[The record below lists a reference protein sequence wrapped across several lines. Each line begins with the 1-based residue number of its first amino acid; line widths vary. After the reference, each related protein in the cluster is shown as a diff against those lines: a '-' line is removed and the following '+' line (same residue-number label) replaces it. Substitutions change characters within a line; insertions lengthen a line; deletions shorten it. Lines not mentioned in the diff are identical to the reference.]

1 MSQPGGEAAAELPEG
16 VERPEDDDHDLL
28 TFGEAGARLEIEL
41 RTMRARLSALEGA
54 HPRDEE
60 AIAQAASR
68 LAALK
73 EGAER
78 NRAQPI
84 NDENFE
90 KFFGYPGKARRNT
103 TWYVAGAGSSGPSGS
118 RRRRRRPGR

>member
-1 MSQPGGEAAAELPEG
+1 MAKANEEAT

-28 TFGEAGARLEIEL
+28 TFGEAGTRLEIEIRATRALVAELEAASPRDDHALARANSRL
-41 RTMRARLSALEGA
+41 RALE
-54 HPRDEE
+54 
-60 AIAQAASR
+60 
-68 LAALK
+68 

-90 KFFGYPGKARRNT
+90 RFFGYPGEARRNT
-103 TWYVAGAGSSGPSGS
+103 TW
-118 RRRRRRPGR
+118 

>member
-1 MSQPGGEAAAELPEG
+1 MTNQPGDDAKLERPED

-28 TFGEAGARLEIEL
+28 TFGEAGARLEIEI
-41 RTMRARLSALEGA
+41 RTLRARLRELENEQ
-54 HPRDEE
+54 PRDEA
-60 AIAQAASR
+60 AITATADR
-68 LAALK
+68 LAAFE

-90 KFFGYPGKARRNT
+90 KFFGYPGHARRNT
-103 TWYVAGAGSSGPSGS
+103 TWQQ
-118 RRRRRRPGR
+118 

>member
-1 MSQPGGEAAAELPEG
+1 MTSQPGEEAPVELPED

-28 TFGEAGARLEIEL
+28 TFGEAGARLEIEIRTVRTRL
-41 RTMRARLSALEGA
+41 RELQGEQPRNDAAIKEAADRLTAL
-54 HPRDEE
+54 
-60 AIAQAASR
+60 Q
-68 LAALK
+68 

-103 TWYVAGAGSSGPSGS
+103 TWQQ
-118 RRRRRRPGR
+118 

>member
-1 MSQPGGEAAAELPEG
+1 MTSQSGEDAMAERPDA

-28 TFGEAGARLEIEL
+28 TFGEAGARLEIEI
-41 RTMRARLSALEGA
+41 RTLRARLRDLEA
-54 HPRDEE
+54 QQPRDEAAITE
-60 AIAQAASR
+60 AAGR
-68 LAALK
+68 LAALQ

-90 KFFGYPGKARRNT
+90 NFFGYPGQARRNT
-103 TWYVAGAGSSGPSGS
+103 TWQD
-118 RRRRRRPGR
+118 

>member
-1 MSQPGGEAAAELPEG
+1 MTSQADAESAAELPED

-28 TFGEAGARLEIEL
+28 TFGEAGARLEIEI
-41 RTMRARLSALEGA
+41 RTVRARLRDLQGEQ
-54 HPRDEE
+54 PRDDAAIKE
-60 AIAQAASR
+60 AADR
-68 LAALK
+68 LAALQ

-90 KFFGYPGKARRNT
+90 NFFGYPGKARRNT
-103 TWYVAGAGSSGPSGS
+103 T
-118 RRRRRRPGR
+118 

>member
-1 MSQPGGEAAAELPEG
+1 MTSQPGEEATVKRPED

-28 TFGEAGARLEIEL
+28 TFGEAGARLEI
-41 RTMRARLSALEGA
+41 RTLRARLRELEETR
-54 HPRDEE
+54 PRDEAAIE
-60 AIAQAASR
+60 AAAAR
-68 LAALK
+68 LAAVQ
-73 EGAER
+73 ESAER

-103 TWYVAGAGSSGPSGS
+103 TWQQ
-118 RRRRRRPGR
+118 

>member
-1 MSQPGGEAAAELPEG
+1 MTNQQGDEAKLERPED

-28 TFGEAGARLEIEL
+28 TFGEAGARLESAI
-41 RTMRARLSALEGA
+41 RTLRARLVEREGQQ
-54 HPRDEE
+54 PRDEA
-60 AIAQAASR
+60 AIAQATSR
-68 LAALK
+68 LAALQ
-73 EGAER
+73 ESAER

-103 TWYVAGAGSSGPSGS
+103 SWQ
-118 RRRRRRPGR
+118 

>member
-1 MSQPGGEAAAELPEG
+1 MTSKPGDEAAAELPEN

-28 TFGEAGARLEIEL
+28 TFGEAGARLEIEI
-41 RTMRARLSALEGA
+41 RTLRARLHALEGA
-54 HPRDEE
+54 SQRDEA
-60 AIAQAASR
+60 AIADAAAR
-68 LAALK
+68 LAALQ

-78 NRAQPI
+78 NRAQTI

-103 TWYVAGAGSSGPSGS
+103 TW
-118 RRRRRRPGR
+118 